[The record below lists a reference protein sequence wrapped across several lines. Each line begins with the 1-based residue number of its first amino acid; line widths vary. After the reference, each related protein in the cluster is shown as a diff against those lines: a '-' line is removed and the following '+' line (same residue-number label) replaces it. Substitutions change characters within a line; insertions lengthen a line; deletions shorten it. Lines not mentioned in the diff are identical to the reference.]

1 MKPSVRIFA
10 ATLLGC
16 GLIGAGWWLGRQGEL
31 SALAGSPVAADSAKA
46 SGEVAID
53 DLASAPEVGI
63 AAPETGAAE
72 TVAEAP
78 AMAPEPLPAIDLPL
92 GSVFDALVERARR
105 GDANAACRLA
115 VDLKLCRD
123 STMNAMRRNSME
135 RFAVAEDNSQTRDR
149 IIERMAHMDSSAE
162 RAGQICADLAPAQL
176 EQAFDF
182 QLQAAAARP
191 ELRMWAITQ
200 PALDSQLF
208 LTHIDRW
215 QRYRQVAMPWLEQAA
230 ADGDLTAIVLLAR
243 IHGDDRVPSPPV
255 PPFRQIDAA
264 RFVTYAELMQR
275 YGLTLPPVQAA
286 ADARRQQLSPA
297 ALDIALRQ
305 ADALFRADREPIAT
319 PQEAQAVMRRSFE
332 PAMKAEDCE

>member
-1 MKPSVRIFA
+1 MNSSVRILA
-10 ATLLGC
+10 ATLFGC
-16 GLIGAGWWLGRQGEL
+16 GLIGAGWWLGRQPDL
-31 SALAGSPVAADSAKA
+31 PALANSAVAADSAKA
-46 SGEVAID
+46 SGELAIE
-53 DLASAPEVGI
+53 DLAGAPDAEI
-63 AAPETGAAE
+63 AMPEAGAAE
-72 TVAEAP
+72 TVATTP
-78 AMAPEPLPAIDLPL
+78 SIAPEPLPEIDQPL
-92 GSVFDALVERARR
+92 GSVFDALAERARR

-115 VDLKLCRD
+115 VDLQICREA
-123 STMNAMRRNSME
+123 AMIGARRSSME
-135 RFAVAEDNSQTRDR
+135 RFAVSEENNQTR
-149 IIERMAHMDSSAE
+149 ERMISQIASMDARAE
-162 RAGQICADLAPAQL
+162 RAAQICTDLTPARL

-200 PALDSQLF
+200 PALDTQLF

-215 QRYRQVAMPWLEQAA
+215 QRYRQVVMPWLEQAA

-275 YGLTLPPVQAA
+275 YGLSLPPVQAA
-286 ADARRQQLSPA
+286 ADTRRQQLSPA

-332 PAMKAEDCE
+332 PRMQAEDCE